1 MPSGTAPLVVLRLS
15 PPPAAASVASPPD
28 QQSGP
33 HGRDFLRH
41 LVHLAGPRGL
51 PLRFVGRS
59 NVETMG
65 TSLVHL
71 RQWSLQSWVIQGIKK
86 HEKKVVSKAV

>member
-15 PPPAAASVASPPD
+15 PPPAAASVASPPG

-51 PLRFVGRS
+51 PPRFVGRS

-65 TSLVHL
+65 TFPCASSAV
-71 RQWSLQSWVIQGIKK
+71 
-86 HEKKVVSKAV
+86 EPAVVGDPGYQEA